1 VREGPGRLIEQR
13 ITRERV
19 GNGEMKMDRNDK
31 VALDKISHRNRELP
45 EQVWRVL
52 RQQPVIR
59 ALDLGHISVT
69 VRRGRVFLRGHVR
82 SKRLVEETVAGVP
95 GLRGVHSTLVADRE
109 LAASVALALSQDPG
123 ARPYPLRV
131 DVSHGWLR
139 LLGEVPSWKAQEA
152 VEAVVARQPLVRG
165 VVQLPAVAGEP
176 SDGRRRAIQ
185 PPVGAEVIDAHG
197 PPYGRVTQI
206 IIDPYSRLVT
216 HAVVDIPSEANGP
229 MGARTSNLVVV
240 PASEIKQ
247 VAPKAVY
254 LRRDSASV
262 ATYPFFSSAHFPAPP
277 PVWCPPFPYRNRT
290 VRWSRMPKMPAAVNA
305 IRPRTAVE
313 YAMVAEILTSP
324 R

>member
-1 VREGPGRLIEQR
+1 M
-13 ITRERV
+13 TRERV
-19 GNGEMKMDRNDK
+19 CRGKTEMDRNDK
-31 VALDKISHRNRELP
+31 VLLEKSSNRDRELR
-45 EQVWRVL
+45 EQVWRAL

-69 VRRGRVFLRGHVR
+69 VRRERVFLAGHVR
-82 SKRLVEETVAGVP
+82 SKRRIEETVAGVP
-95 GLRGVHSTLVADRE
+95 GLGGVHSTLVADRE

-123 ARPYPLRV
+123 ARPYSLRV

-152 VEAVVARQPLVRG
+152 MEAVVARQPLVRG
-165 VVQLPAVAGEP
+165 VVQLPTVAGES

-185 PPVGAEVIDAHG
+185 PPVGAEVIDAYG

-216 HAVVDIPSEANGP
+216 HAVVDIAAEAIGP
-229 MGARTSNLVVV
+229 MGARASNLVVV

-247 VAPKAVY
+247 VAPEAVY
-254 LRRDSASV
+254 LRRDSGNL
-262 ATYPFFSSAHFPAPP
+262 ATYPIFSRAHFPAPP
-277 PVWCPPFPYRNRT
+277 RVWRPPFPYLNRM
-290 VRWSRMPKMPAAVNA
+290 VRWSRMVKMPAAVKS

-313 YAMVAEILTSP
+313 YAVVAEILTSP